1 MKNNIYTIF
10 SYNNFE
16 LKVKV
21 YVEEANKTFVLME
34 ELIDKVNINEIT
46 SDLQKD
52 KVSLRIKDVL
62 IKTKQFTDDS
72 NDKLYLVFD
81 PENYYYNQES
91 YTFEFPEDHEVTKED
106 MQKIYSHVSNA
117 EVAKNGYRVV
127 NFNLKEMLKNGTE
140 KINNAIGQKMNKITI
155 NGEIVFADAETYY
168 NLTALV
174 QSSGFKIEEVR
185 IGGYLLKEEANL
197 KAGQGIM
204 EIGTEKISFVI
215 NQDDKIQQFS
225 IKWGFRKIYE
235 TLFESLYQT
244 YGAETSEKAV
254 RFLMD
259 YFPLNEYQFD
269 VELYPDLTINTLIR
283 EFKDILNDY
292 FVYIYDEL
300 KKQKIVVEEFKILIH
315 EYNDEELIVLL
326 DEMLVPKVAR
336 ITYNDV
342 NHHETISAIKER
354 VAVKSFHKI
363 KDIVS

>member
-34 ELIDKVNINEIT
+34 ELIDKVNLNEIT

-62 IKTKQFTDDS
+62 TKAKQFTKDS
-72 NDKLYLVFD
+72 DDKLYLVFD
-81 PENYYYNQES
+81 PENYYYSQES
-91 YTFEFPEDHEVTKED
+91 YTFEFPKDHEVASED
-106 MQKIYSHVSNA
+106 VQKIYNHVLNA
-117 EVAKNGYRVV
+117 EVAKNGYRVI
-127 NFNLKEMLKNGTE
+127 NFNLKELLKNGTE
-140 KINNAIGQKMNKITI
+140 KINNPVGQKMDKLTVS
-155 NGEIVFADAETYY
+155 GEIVFADAQTYY
-168 NLTALV
+168 NLTSLI
-174 QSSGFKIEEVR
+174 QMSGFKIQEVR

-197 KAGQGIM
+197 KAGQGII
-204 EIGTEKISFVI
+204 ELGTEKISFVI
-215 NQDDKIQQFS
+215 NQNDKIKQFN
-225 IKWGFRKIYE
+225 INWGFKKIFE
-235 TLFESLYQT
+235 TLFESLYEA
-244 YGAETSEKAV
+244 YGADTSEKAV

-259 YFPLNEYQFD
+259 YFPLKEYSYD
-269 VELYPDLTINTLIR
+269 VELYPGLTINTLIK
-283 EFKDILNDY
+283 EFRSILNDY

-300 KKQKIVVEEFKILIH
+300 RKQKIIIEEFMVLVH
-315 EYNDEELIVLL
+315 EYNDEELILL
-326 DEMLVPKVAR
+326 LNETLVPKVAR

-354 VAVKSFHKI
+354 LAAKSFHKM